1 MHLDKEFLK
10 KIKKRDKKAQLLLY
24 DQCFGIMMS
33 SALRYK
39 RNVDDAAALV
49 NESFLKVLVN
59 IKKYDTNK
67 PIEAW
72 IRRIVINTA
81 LDDFRKNKKRYE
93 AIFEDQNE
101 PNSNTCVS
109 FNNIESAIE
118 MEYVQEAMN
127 TLSPA
132 TRIVF
137 NLYVFDGYS
146 HQEISEKRSITIET
160 SKWHVKEAR
169 KKLR

>member
-72 IRRIVINTA
+72 IRRIVIEH
-81 LDDFRKNKKRYE
+81 K
-93 AIFEDQNE
+93 
-101 PNSNTCVS
+101 
-109 FNNIESAIE
+109 
-118 MEYVQEAMN
+118 
-127 TLSPA
+127 
-132 TRIVF
+132 
-137 NLYVFDGYS
+137 
-146 HQEISEKRSITIET
+146 
-160 SKWHVKEAR
+160 
-169 KKLR
+169 

>member
-1 MHLDKEFLK
+1 
-10 KIKKRDKKAQLLLY
+10 
-24 DQCFGIMMS
+24 MMS

-67 PIEAW
+67 PIETW

-81 LDDFRKNKKRYE
+81 VDDFRKNKKRHE

-101 PNSNTCVS
+101 P
-109 FNNIESAIE
+109 
-118 MEYVQEAMN
+118 
-127 TLSPA
+127 
-132 TRIVF
+132 
-137 NLYVFDGYS
+137 
-146 HQEISEKRSITIET
+146 K
-160 SKWHVKEAR
+160 
-169 KKLR
+169 

>member
-24 DQCFGIMMS
+24 DQCFGIMMR

-67 PIEAW
+67 PFEAW
-72 IRRIVINTA
+72 IRRIVIEH
-81 LDDFRKNKKRYE
+81 K
-93 AIFEDQNE
+93 
-101 PNSNTCVS
+101 
-109 FNNIESAIE
+109 
-118 MEYVQEAMN
+118 
-127 TLSPA
+127 
-132 TRIVF
+132 
-137 NLYVFDGYS
+137 
-146 HQEISEKRSITIET
+146 
-160 SKWHVKEAR
+160 
-169 KKLR
+169 

>member
-24 DQCFGIMMS
+24 DQCFGIMMG

-67 PIEAW
+67 PFEAW
-72 IRRIVINTA
+72 IRRIVIEH
-81 LDDFRKNKKRYE
+81 K
-93 AIFEDQNE
+93 
-101 PNSNTCVS
+101 
-109 FNNIESAIE
+109 
-118 MEYVQEAMN
+118 
-127 TLSPA
+127 
-132 TRIVF
+132 
-137 NLYVFDGYS
+137 
-146 HQEISEKRSITIET
+146 
-160 SKWHVKEAR
+160 
-169 KKLR
+169 